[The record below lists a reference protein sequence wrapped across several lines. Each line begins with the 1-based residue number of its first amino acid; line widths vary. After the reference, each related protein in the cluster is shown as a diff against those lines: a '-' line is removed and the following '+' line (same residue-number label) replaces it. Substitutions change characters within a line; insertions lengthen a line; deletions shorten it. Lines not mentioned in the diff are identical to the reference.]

1 MVKRIIRYNKF
12 TNTDIEEPFRYEYI
26 FMIVN
31 EPREIKRIRER
42 IYEQLEPILELK
54 NLFYGGIS
62 KTNGLYYDFFS
73 FLSSK
78 GDIYQPNKIYD
89 VDNQQFKKD
98 RNLYLKSG
106 ISTEVGLEKYLK
118 SVVDANIDLFG

>member
-1 MVKRIIRYNKF
+1 MVKRMIRYNKF
-12 TNTDIEEPFRYEYI
+12 TNTDIQELFRYEYL
-26 FMIVN
+26 FMILN

-62 KTNGLYYDFFS
+62 KTNGLHYDFFS

-78 GDIYQPNKIYD
+78 SNIYQPNKIYD
-89 VDNQQFKKD
+89 VNNHQFK
-98 RNLYLKSG
+98 R
-106 ISTEVGLEKYLK
+106 
-118 SVVDANIDLFG
+118 